1 MKYTTEKYSEL
12 LDGRL
17 PCSTLEFELC
27 DKLIDLK
34 RELANNTEIIGSVS
48 GCLSIS
54 KGIEI
59 CQRWER
65 HLTDNEEDIGHIPT
79 QEEVVKEALKNCR

>member
-1 MKYTTEKYSEL
+1 MREKIKNILSNSYTKQGEFDEDKALNELCVL
-12 LDGRL
+12 LD
-17 PCSTLEFELC
+17 
-27 DKLIDLK
+27 
-34 RELANNTEIIGSVS
+34 VS

-79 QEEVVKEALKNCR
+79 QEEVVKEALK